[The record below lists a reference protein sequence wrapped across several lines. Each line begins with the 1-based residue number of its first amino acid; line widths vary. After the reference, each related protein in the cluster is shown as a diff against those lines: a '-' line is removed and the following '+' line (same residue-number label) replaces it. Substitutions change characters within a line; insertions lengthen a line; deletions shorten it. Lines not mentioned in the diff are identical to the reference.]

1 MTGLGEGRGV
11 IMRGGPPV
19 LDDRVQ
25 ECIMDQERCV
35 FLYLMTGLGEG
46 SGV

>member
-19 LDDRVQ
+19 LDDRV
-25 ECIMDQERCV
+25 
-35 FLYLMTGLGEG
+35 GGGEG
-46 SGV
+46 CDHERWSSCT